1 MAARRILLAQTLP
14 YWHHPVLAAPHSCRD
29 ALRFLFVAASLA
41 FALTSTPTIDTK
53 PNETEQV
60 ICIDRLANNKT
71 LCPQAERLE
80 NVLKSTIQIM
90 ILSRALG
97 RTIRRR
103 NINASTYIAHST
115 CRSRKAASE
124 QAFSVL

>member
-1 MAARRILLAQTLP
+1 MLVLIMQKVGTDSINGGSSHFIGSNVALLAPSSVGRPSFL
-14 YWHHPVLAAPHSCRD
+14 RD

-60 ICIDRLANNKT
+60 ICIDRLANNNT

-90 ILSRALG
+90 ILSRAL
-97 RTIRRR
+97 
-103 NINASTYIAHST
+103 
-115 CRSRKAASE
+115 
-124 QAFSVL
+124 